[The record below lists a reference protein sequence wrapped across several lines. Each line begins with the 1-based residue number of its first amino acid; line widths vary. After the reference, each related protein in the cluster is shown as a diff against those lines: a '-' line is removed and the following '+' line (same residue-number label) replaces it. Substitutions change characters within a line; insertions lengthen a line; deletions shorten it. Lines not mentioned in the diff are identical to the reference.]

1 MARWRIAGALLAGL
15 LLTLALAACNDAP
28 ANHPQS
34 QHPGSG
40 NFTTVHVTLTDTAI
54 KTDYIDFVSAQPP
67 QPAVSG
73 PSRKDSTYHFVV
85 QNTGTKPHEFLIA
98 PPLSAIQGQSVAM
111 DRSIALVDKQNIA
124 SGATVT
130 FDITFSKPSSISLEF
145 ASHEGNDYQNG
156 MHVGITV
163 V

>member
-54 KTDYIDFVSAQPP
+54 KTDYIEFVSAQPTV
-67 QPAVSG
+67 ASASG
-73 PSRKDSTYHFVV
+73 PSRTDSTYHFVV
-85 QNTGTKPHEFLIA
+85 KNTGTMSHEFMIA

-111 DRSIALVDKQNIA
+111 DRSIALIDKQNIA
-124 SGATVT
+124 PGATVT
-130 FDITFSKPSSISLEF
+130 FDITFSKPSSTPLEF
-145 ASHEGNDYQNG
+145 ASHQGNDYQNG
-156 MHVGITV
+156 MRVGITV

>member
-40 NFTTVHVTLTDTAI
+40 NFSTVHVTLTDTAI
-54 KTDYIDFVSAQPP
+54 KTDYIQFAAAQPR
-67 QPAVSG
+67 QTSGSG
-73 PSRKDSTYHFVV
+73 PIATNTTYHFVV
-85 QNTGTKPHEFLIA
+85 QNNGTKSHEFMIA
-98 PPLSAIQGQSVAM
+98 PPLSAIQGQSLAM

-124 SGATVT
+124 PGATVT
-130 FDITFSKPSSISLEF
+130 FDITFSKPSSTPLEF
-145 ASHEGNDYQNG
+145 ASHQDNDYQNG